1 MRCRHAGGWLGG
13 WAGKQAGGRASGWA
27 GGQMDRW
34 AGGRAGGQAGG
45 QVGRWTGGRVGG
57 QSETPILFQECDAR
71 NTMKTVLCG
80 RHCIICIRL
89 SKIVTSVVCALWDL
103 VDHDKTET

>member
-13 WAGKQAGGRASGWA
+13 WAGKQAGGR
-27 GGQMDRW
+27 

-80 RHCIICIRL
+80 RHCIICI
-89 SKIVTSVVCALWDL
+89 I
-103 VDHDKTET
+103 